1 MLSEK
6 INSSLKEAMM
16 KKDGFKT
23 SVLRMMIAAIH
34 NREIEKKGKGQ
45 ELNDDDV
52 MDVLRKEAKKRKE
65 ASVMYEA
72 GGRAKSAAEEEKEVQ
87 FIEEF
92 LPAKMPEEE
101 IEVIVSEVLKEF
113 ENPTQKDF
121 GMIMKKVMEK
131 ISGRTDGSTVS
142 AIIKKH
148 LL

>member
-52 MDVLRKEAKKRKE
+52 MDVLRKEAKKRRE

-87 FIEEF
+87 FIEGF

-121 GMIMKKVMEK
+121 GIIMKKVMEK